1 MLPRQ
6 ALNRKGEQTARGVV
20 TIRVAV
26 GLMRVVIGLTQM
38 HVAVG
43 LLLVAVGLM
52 RAVVDLEAS
61 EAGTTDL
68 LVLNSR
74 QGLFR

>member
-1 MLPRQ
+1 MLPLQ
-6 ALNRKGEQTARGVV
+6 ALDRQLDRQSKRKA
-20 TIRVAV
+20 
-26 GLMRVVIGLTQM
+26 RVVIGLTQM

-52 RAVVDLEAS
+52 CAVVDLEAS

>member
-26 GLMRVVIGLTQM
+26 GLMRVAVGLIR
-38 HVAVG
+38 VAVG

-52 RAVVDLEAS
+52 CAVVDLEAS

-68 LVLNSR
+68 LVLNIC

>member
-1 MLPRQ
+1 
-6 ALNRKGEQTARGVV
+6 
-20 TIRVAV
+20 
-26 GLMRVVIGLTQM
+26 M

-68 LVLNSR
+68 LVLNIC
-74 QGLFR
+74 QGLFRKHHPQPHGHQLQLQPRLEHQHHLRIIQHL